1 MSHTEETFIATKT
14 ERVLKNEN
22 FSMIK
27 LIQNMK
33 TSWFSLNYY
42 RCS

>member
-1 MSHTEETFIATKT
+1 MSHTEETFIAIKT

-27 LIQNMK
+27 LIQSMK
-33 TSWFSLNYY
+33 TFWFSLNLN
-42 RCS
+42 